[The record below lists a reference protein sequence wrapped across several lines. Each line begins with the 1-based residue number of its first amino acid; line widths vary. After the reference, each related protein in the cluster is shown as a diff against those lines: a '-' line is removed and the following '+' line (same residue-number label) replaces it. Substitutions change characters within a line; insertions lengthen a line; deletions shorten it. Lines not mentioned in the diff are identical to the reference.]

1 MTWIDAA
8 IVVACFGIAFVVTLE
23 YRRRT
28 WRRIATHLYDK
39 YASVWANTP
48 RWEVRESDGEP
59 LVPRWLDGRA
69 AAIARELQG
78 LGFTYVG
85 ALERGTGIESV
96 QGRSVVGIFIGDG
109 GTIWAASHHTS
120 PGIVELETELDDGCL
135 VSTARG
141 VVMAPTSAPPGDD
154 VRLVAEDAPIAA
166 LLADQRSR
174 VRARLDADAGRRVRT
189 CHSLQD
195 VLASQSRQQDRTLAH
210 CRGMGYVTDLELER
224 ETRALALSP
233 QAQKGVS
240 REYRR
245 RAREG

>member
-1 MTWIDAA
+1 MSWIDAA
-8 IVVACFGIAFVVTLE
+8 IVVACFGIAFIVTLE

-28 WRRIATHLYDK
+28 WRRIATHLYDR
-39 YASVWANTP
+39 YAAGWANTP

-59 LVPRWLDGRA
+59 RVPRWLDGRA

-85 ALERGTGIESV
+85 ALEKGAGVEGV
-96 QGRSVVGIFIGDG
+96 QGRSVVGIFIGDD

-120 PGIVELETELDDGCL
+120 SGIVELETELDDGCI

-141 VVMAPTSAPPGDD
+141 VIVASATAPPGDD
-154 VRLVAEDAPIAA
+154 VRLAAEDAPIAE
-166 LLADQRSR
+166 LIADHRSR
-174 VRARLDADAGRRVRT
+174 VRARLDGDAARRVRA

-195 VLASQSRQQDRTLAH
+195 VLASQSRQQDRELTHRRA
-210 CRGMGYVTDLELER
+210 MGYVTDVELER
-224 ETRALALSP
+224 EAQALGLSP
-233 QAQKGVS
+233 QAAKGVS

-245 RAREG
+245 RARQG